1 MPSNIFPNSLQRIVP
16 SLGNLDPNA
25 DNASTSVQKINSN
38 FERALVLGGTWLG
51 AGLLWQNNKLVL
63 ANAPNQVVVG
73 TESYTLS
80 DEFQASGGQLRLN
93 AVPISKLTGAI
104 SPSTIGLAAGTIL
117 IGGDQSLGR
126 ALTFDL
132 DSFTVANDTFAIR
145 NLPAGAVAR
154 SSINADRLNLP
165 ARAIPIGSITPGQGA
180 ETFTLSNQFSI
191 VNGVLTVT
199 SNTQVNYANFQT
211 AAYLGANPRAL
222 VSSLNPATSQESL
235 AWLDLNSTVEAVITR
250 RLAAEQSAKAI
261 YVDLDTGN
269 DAFTN
274 RGTSKFTP
282 FRSIARAAIE
292 VARSSY
298 TSALPNANSTTSIYV
313 SGGRYLLDNRPGS
326 ATASVNTTVALEGL
340 LVTGLNYFNPASGG
354 VILPRGCSIVGAD
367 VRKSTILPVYV
378 PDVNTVGSTRSAMF
392 RLTGGSY
399 TSSLNLG
406 DNPIILRSH
415 QLLTGFEFVSAAELT
430 LYYQKVQAA
439 FAALDN
445 YTGATLVADPT
456 ETELVATTTPGA
468 VDLNGYPSIN
478 AVIGASPYLFNVS
491 LRSRFGL
498 CGIYLD
504 GSKVTGFKSVV
515 AAQFTVVSNQ
525 VDPSA
530 YQPDTND
537 TLEGKNYKPTH
548 RHFGFAADN
557 DAYAQLVSC
566 FVIGSATHY
575 STDRGA
581 ELSLTNSTSD
591 FGGVSLFAS
600 GASPGALLQDTGFS
614 GVRLLP
620 PKIIESDVRELIVAL
635 LDPNAVTATSIGAT
649 QILNVAPIE
658 FVNSS
663 YLYVRV
669 PNPILPGQYL
679 TLQAPLV
686 GTGVTHVIGTQV
698 PATPSYFNVSNT
710 ATVLGVNSI
719 YEYIN
724 CLNTYE
730 YQSVWYNASSP
741 PVGGLPAALATEIA
755 RRKSLMTGLSIF
767 VQRVAER
774 RTASERS
781 YHLLVLVPPS
791 ARVPIINY
799 LLQQPLFAALSHSY
813 YINAVQVIDPTNLA
827 GDTGCSSL
835 TGNVYQLT
843 LLRANRPDTQI
854 GNQADIGDSPED
866 INLRPEYAQL
876 LSNLD
881 PRIFNAAGL
890 IAASVDPGS
899 VSYLSTIRL
908 LQDLGYDTPTIT
920 TLLAPTAA
928 GTLVQRYRC
937 LPTLGTTVVN
947 SSFAFNLVKPSLI
960 RCSNHTWEWVGF
972 RNYHTALPR
981 LQSKQLSFGAQLAAI
996 QTTTLGG
1003 QIYATGMDQD
1013 GNLYQGRN
1021 VLNLATNINQ
1031 SIRFDGLQAQPSGA
1045 SADNGNTFANISVI
1059 GTANISNAVT
1069 QNLRVGSI
1077 ELQPS
1082 SQFAV
1087 LTSSGVQPLSESY
1100 TPGGVKAN
1108 ATAGTY
1114 GLVRKANSAELASF
1128 SGEGYITPQEI
1139 VNLVTKSNVNQ
1150 TIDGVKTFTS
1160 SPQVPAATNGSDA
1173 VNLAQVAAQIS
1184 AAIFAA
1190 DEVTVTGNMIQFAG
1204 GLKVIFGYY
1213 TLVTPWPSLV
1223 PGSINQYVPFS
1234 APGFTSFSS
1243 PPVLMTR
1250 SLRLGGAC
1258 AVPDLTGFLY
1268 VVQDLYTR
1276 DSQGGSD
1283 LMWLAVGY

>member
-1 MPSNIFPNSLQRIVP
+1 MSTTFANSLQRIVP

-25 DNASTSVQKINSN
+25 DNASTAVRKINTN
-38 FERALVLGGTWLG
+38 FERSLVLGGTWIG
-51 AGLLWQNNKLVL
+51 AGLSWQNNKLVL

-73 TESYTLS
+73 SDSYELS

-104 SPSTIGLAAGTIL
+104 NPSSVGLAAGTIL
-117 IGGDQSLGR
+117 VGGDQNLGR

-145 NLPAGAVAR
+145 NLPAAAVSR

-165 ARAIPIGSITPGQGA
+165 AKAIPIGSITPGLGA

-191 VNGVLTVT
+191 TNGVLSVT
-199 SNTQVNYANFQT
+199 SNTQVNFGNFQT

-222 VSSLNPATSQESL
+222 VTSLNPATNQESL
-235 AWLDLNSTVEAVITR
+235 AWLDLNSTVEAVVTR

-282 FRSIARAAIE
+282 FKSIARAAIE

-298 TSALPNANSTTSIYV
+298 TQTLPNANSTTTIYV
-313 SGGRYLLDNRPGS
+313 SGGKYLLDNRPGS
-326 ATASVNTTVALEGL
+326 ATASINTTVGLDGL
-340 LVTGLNYFNPASGG
+340 LVSGLNYFNPVSGG

-378 PDVNTVGSTRSAMF
+378 PDVNTVGTTRSAMF

-399 TSSLNLG
+399 TASLNLG
-406 DNPIILRSH
+406 DNPVILRSH

-439 FAALDN
+439 FAVLDN
-445 YTGATLVADPT
+445 YVGATLVADPT
-456 ETELVATTTPGA
+456 ETELVASTLPGA
-468 VDLNGYPSIN
+468 VDLNGYPAIN
-478 AVIGASPYLFNVS
+478 TVIGASPYIFNVS
-491 LRSRFGL
+491 IRSRFGL
-498 CGIYLD
+498 CGAYLD
-504 GSKVTGFKSVV
+504 GAKVTGFKSIV
-515 AAQFTVVSNQ
+515 AAQFTIVSNQ

-530 YQPDTND
+530 YEADLSDP
-537 TLEGKNYKPTH
+537 LEGKDYKPNH
-548 RHFGFAADN
+548 RHFGFAVVN

-575 STDRGA
+575 SAELGA
-581 ELSLTNSTSD
+581 ELSITNSTSD

-600 GASPGALLQDTGFS
+600 GASSTSLQQDTGFS

-635 LDPNAVTATSIGAT
+635 LDPNEVTATSIGAT
-649 QILNVAPIE
+649 QILSIAPVE

-669 PNPILPGQYL
+669 PNPITPGQYL

-686 GTGVTHVIGTQV
+686 ASGITHVIGTQV
-698 PATPSYFNVSNT
+698 PATPSYFNVTN
-710 ATVLGVNSI
+710 APTVLGVNSI

-730 YQSVWYNASSP
+730 YQAAWYNASSP
-741 PVGGLPAALATEIA
+741 PVGGLPAALAAEIA
-755 RRKSLMTGLSIF
+755 RRKSLMMGLSIF
-767 VQRVAER
+767 VQRIVER
-774 RTASERS
+774 RTASERN

-791 ARVPIINY
+791 VRQPIINY
-799 LLQQPLFAALSHSY
+799 LLQQPLFAALNHSY
-813 YINAVQVIDPTNLA
+813 YITAVQAVNPADLV

-835 TGNVYQLT
+835 TGIVYQLT
-843 LLRANRPDTQI
+843 PLRANRPDTET
-854 GNQADIGDSPED
+854 GTQADIGDNPDD
-866 INLRPEYAQL
+866 INLRPAYTQL

-881 PRIFNAAGL
+881 PRIFNPAGL

-899 VSYLSTIRL
+899 ASYLTTRRL
-908 LQDLGYDTPTIT
+908 LQDLGYDASTVT

-928 GTLVQRYRC
+928 GTLVQRYKC
-937 LPTLGTTVVN
+937 LPALSTTVVN
-947 SSFAFNLVKPSLI
+947 SAFAFNLVKPSLI

-981 LQSKQLSFGAQLAAI
+981 LQSKQLTFGAQLAAI
-996 QTTTLGG
+996 QTTILGG
-1003 QIYATGMDQD
+1003 QIYATGMDQE

-1021 VLNLATNINQ
+1021 VLNLATNVNQ

-1045 SADNGNTFANISVI
+1045 SSDNGNTFANISVI
-1059 GTANISNAVT
+1059 GTANIANTVT

-1082 SQFAV
+1082 SQFSV
-1087 LTSSGVQPLSESY
+1087 LTSSGLQPLSEAY
-1100 TPGGVKAN
+1100 TPGGVKASS
-1108 ATAGTY
+1108 TAGTY
-1114 GLVRKANSAELASF
+1114 GLVRKATTAEIAAHT
-1128 SGEGYITPQEI
+1128 GDGYITPQETTDYI
-1139 VNLVTKSNVNQ
+1139 SKANVPE
-1150 TIDGVKTFTS
+1150 TIDGVKTFLQPLVVADALQANQAVSLGQLIAATPFKIQFGS
-1160 SPQVPAATNGSDA
+1160 FSTVASLSAATN
-1173 VNLAQVAAQIS
+1173 
-1184 AAIFAA
+1184 
-1190 DEVTVTGNMIQFAG
+1190 VTGTLTFPVPFTSPPKVIANISTESFIAGVGVWISQQTDNPTTSTEWNWVADGPNFAG
-1204 GLKVIFGYY
+1204 VAIVDWIAIGY
-1213 TLVTPWPSLV
+1213 
-1223 PGSINQYVPFS
+1223 
-1234 APGFTSFSS
+1234 
-1243 PPVLMTR
+1243 
-1250 SLRLGGAC
+1250 
-1258 AVPDLTGFLY
+1258 
-1268 VVQDLYTR
+1268 
-1276 DSQGGSD
+1276 
-1283 LMWLAVGY
+1283 